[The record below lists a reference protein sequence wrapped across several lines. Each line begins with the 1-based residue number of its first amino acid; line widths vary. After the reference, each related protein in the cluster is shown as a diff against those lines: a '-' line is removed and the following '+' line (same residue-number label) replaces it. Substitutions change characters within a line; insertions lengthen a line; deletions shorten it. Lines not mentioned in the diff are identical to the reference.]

1 MKKKESQRE
10 KPSPTARAGSRSG
23 RGGEPR
29 PVVWR
34 RVTSTVNNTKVVVTW
49 YEEKTGRRVNQRTTA
64 GKRGFVNTKRSSV
77 YAAQEVRARAGKAY
91 LEAWAGRG
99 RASQPGVHVLRRGMG
114 RGRVHALTE
123 LKKAG
128 VEIVTVSDATK
139 DPHNGCRRKKV
150 RRI

>member
-1 MKKKESQRE
+1 MKKKDSQRE
-10 KPSPTARAGSRSG
+10 KKVPRPREGGPRGRSPER
-23 RGGEPR
+23 R

-49 YEEKTGRRVNQRTTA
+49 YEEKTGRRVNQVTTA

-77 YAAQEVRARAGKAY
+77 YAAQEVRARAAKAY

-99 RASQPGVHVLRRGMG
+99 TSSQPGVHVLRRGMG
-114 RGRVHALTE
+114 RGRVQALTE

-128 VEIVTVSDATK
+128 VEILTVSDATK